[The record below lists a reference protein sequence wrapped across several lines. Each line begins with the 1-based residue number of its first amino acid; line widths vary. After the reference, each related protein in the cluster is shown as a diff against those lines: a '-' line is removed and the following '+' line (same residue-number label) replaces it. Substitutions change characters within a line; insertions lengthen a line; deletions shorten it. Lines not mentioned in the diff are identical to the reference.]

1 LLSTAASGAG
11 GGRVISVEHGTLAG
25 MVVLTLVVGLVRL
38 WIDVRSELAR
48 PEGGVDGV
56 VPRPRGAG
64 TWS

>member
-1 LLSTAASGAG
+1 M
-11 GGRVISVEHGTLAG
+11 ISVEHGTLAG